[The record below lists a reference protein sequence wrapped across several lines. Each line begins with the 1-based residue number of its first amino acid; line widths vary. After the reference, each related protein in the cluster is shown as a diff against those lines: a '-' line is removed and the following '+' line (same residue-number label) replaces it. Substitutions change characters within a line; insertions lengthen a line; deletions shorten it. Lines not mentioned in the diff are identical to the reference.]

1 MSGFKH
7 GLSNTRIHRIWH
19 SMYCRCYYKT
29 TNQYKCYGGRGI
41 TVCEEW
47 KHSEGFLKFYNW
59 AMKNGYSDELT
70 LDRIDVNGNYEPN
83 NCRWV
88 TPKQQGNNRTN
99 NVLYTF
105 KNQTKTSKQ
114 WCDEYGISQT
124 TLNDRLKRGWTLD
137 QALTISTEGNNR
149 KVNFNKNK
157 GD

>member
-1 MSGFKH
+1 
-7 GLSNTRIHRIWH
+7 
-19 SMYCRCYYKT
+19 
-29 TNQYKCYGGRGI
+29 
-41 TVCEEW
+41 
-47 KHSEGFLKFYNW
+47 
-59 AMKNGYSDELT
+59 MKNGYSDELT

-124 TLNDRLKRGWTLD
+124 TLNDRLKRGWTLE